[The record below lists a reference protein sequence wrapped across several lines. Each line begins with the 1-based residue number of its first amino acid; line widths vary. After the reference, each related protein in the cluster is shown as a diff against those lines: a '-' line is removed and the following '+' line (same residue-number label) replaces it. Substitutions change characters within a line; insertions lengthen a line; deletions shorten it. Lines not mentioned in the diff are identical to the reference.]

1 MSKLTGKVA
10 VITGGSTGMGLATA
24 KLFVAEGAR
33 VVITGRSQTALDA
46 AVAEIGPG
54 AEAVQGDIAKLDDLD
69 RLSAH
74 VSETYGRVDIV
85 FANAGGGTFGPIG
98 AVTEADFDRT
108 VDTNLKGT
116 FFTVQKLLPLIADG
130 GSIILNSS
138 IAGSKG
144 LPDFSVYSATKAA
157 LRSFARTWTTDL
169 KPRRIRVNAL
179 APGQIDT
186 DIMRTAGLTQEQVDG
201 FIAQVVP
208 QIPLGRM
215 GRSDEI
221 AKVALFLGS
230 DDSSYVTGVELTV
243 DGGWIQV

>member
-24 KLFVAEGAR
+24 RLFVAQGAR
-33 VVITGRSQTALDA
+33 VVITGRNKASLDA
-46 AVAEIGPG
+46 AVAALGDG
-54 AEAVQGDIAKLDDLD
+54 VEAVQGDIANLADLD
-69 RLSAH
+69 RLRDRVAEAH
-74 VSETYGRVDIV
+74 GHVDVI
-85 FANAGGGTFGPIG
+85 FANAGGGVFGSV
-98 AVTEADFDRT
+98 ADVSEADFDRT

-116 FFTVQKLLPLIADG
+116 FFTVQKLLPLMRDG
-130 GSIILNSS
+130 GSIILNTS

-169 KPRRIRVNAL
+169 KARRIRVNAL

-186 DIMRTAGLTQEQVDG
+186 EIMRTAGLTQDQVDG

-215 GRSDEI
+215 GEAAEI
-221 AKVALFLGS
+221 AKVALFLAS
-230 DDSSYVTGVELTV
+230 DDSSYVTGIELTV
-243 DGGWIQV
+243 DGGWVQV

>member
-24 KLFVAEGAR
+24 RLFVAEGAR
-33 VVITGRSQTALDA
+33 VVISGRSQKTLDA
-46 AVAEIGPG
+46 AVADIGHG
-54 AEAVQGDIAKLDDLD
+54 LEAVQGDISKLDDLA
-69 RLSAH
+69 RLRDH
-74 VSETYGRVDIV
+74 VEKTYGRVDIL
-85 FANAGGGTFGPIG
+85 FANAGGGVLGPLG
-98 AVTEADFDRT
+98 VVTEADFDRT
-108 VDTNLKGT
+108 VDTNFKGT
-116 FFTVQKLLPLIADG
+116 FFTVQTLLPLMRDG
-130 GSIILNSS
+130 GSIILNTSV
-138 IAGSKG
+138 AGSSG

-157 LRSFARTWTTDL
+157 IRSLARTWTTDL
-169 KPRRIRVNAL
+169 KTRGIRVNAL

-186 DIMRTAGLTQEQVDG
+186 EIMRTAGLTKDQVDG

-230 DDSSYVTGVELTV
+230 DDSSYVTGIELTV
-243 DGGWIQV
+243 DGGWMQV

>member
-24 KLFVAEGAR
+24 RLFVAEGAR
-33 VVITGRSQTALDA
+33 VIITGRSQQALDA
-46 AVAEIGPG
+46 AVAEIGQG
-54 AEAVQGDIAKLDDLD
+54 VEAVQGDIARLDDLD
-69 RLSAH
+69 RLRDHVAKAH
-74 VSETYGRVDIV
+74 GRVDIL
-85 FANAGGGTFGPIG
+85 FANAGGGTFGSVG
-98 AVTEADFDRT
+98 DVSEADFDRT

-116 FFTVQKLLPLIADG
+116 FFTVQTLLPLIADG
-130 GSIILNSS
+130 GSIILNTS

-157 LRSFARTWTTDL
+157 IRSFARSWTTDL
-169 KPRRIRVNAL
+169 KARRIRVNAL

-186 DIMRTAGLTQEQVDG
+186 EIMRTAGLTQDQVDG

-230 DDSSYVTGVELTV
+230 DDSSYVTGIELTV

>member
-24 KLFVAEGAR
+24 RLFVAEGAR
-33 VVITGRSQTALDA
+33 VIITGRSQETLDA
-46 AVAEIGPG
+46 AVADIGHG
-54 AEAVQGDIAKLDDLD
+54 LEAVQGDISKLDDLA
-69 RLSAH
+69 RLRDH
-74 VSETYGRVDIV
+74 VETAYGRVDIL
-85 FANAGGGTFGPIG
+85 FANAGGGLLGPVG
-98 AVTEADFDRT
+98 AVTERDFDRT
-108 VDTNLKGT
+108 VDTNFKGT
-116 FFTVQKLLPLIADG
+116 FFTVQTLLPLMPDG
-130 GSIILNSS
+130 GSIILNTSV
-138 IAGSKG
+138 AGSSG

-157 LRSFARTWTTDL
+157 IRSFARTWTTDL
-169 KPRRIRVNAL
+169 KARGIRVNAL

-186 DIMRTAGLTQEQVDG
+186 EIMRTAGLTQEQVDG

-243 DGGWIQV
+243 DGGWMQV